1 MKSAL
6 RLLLVIGLALPLSLV
21 AQSDADGPTHQA
33 QLSTLLAQAD
43 SIRQAYESYTG
54 QSLKDPSNAGARRL
68 SIKLD
73 GLTND
78 LDAYLI
84 GKADKKLISGRAKE
98 ALTET
103 KRYKSKQARALAR
116 SIEAVQRALTPL
128 PKRLTAA
135 DVQWV
140 RSKTT
145 AAEVESAE
153 AKATPV
159 DEPAKPAEAAADEGA
174 VERYADS
181 GESSAPAGDAT
192 PAEAAV
198 AETTIDPGAEAS
210 TDEEIGR
217 RATAE
222 AGMPG
227 WLGWMAFALVLFNV
241 GLLAALWAQGRQLS
255 QLRQQVE
262 DGLISLAAP
271 RRADNRAD
279 EGLTALR
286 DDLNQ
291 RWDEL
296 QAQTAEFAQRLD
308 GRFRALEDLG
318 HRVTQSYSQLTNR
331 LAGYEQL
338 SETVARL
345 EQSAAA
351 APKTNGNGNG
361 NGNHGKAE
369 LPPALQSP
377 AGPPAAFTPTDREL
391 LSGLLDQLQAI
402 TSLAPL
408 SAAARSVIEGYSP
421 EGSPDPVRVAVSPL
435 ELAQLVQLAHLSS
448 LTEPTEDLYRQVVE
462 LYKREHVLVED
473 KMVGRMAFSD
483 FYADNYTL
491 EQLRQVEAPAEW
503 ALPLEV
509 IEAAVSKS
517 PLERVAVKGT
527 VLYTVL
533 PTVLRQADGVKAV
546 LRKGLYVIKG

>member
-6 RLLLVIGLALPLSLV
+6 RLLLLLGLALPLSLV
-21 AQSDADGPTHQA
+21 AQSDSDGPAHEA

-43 SIRQAYESYTG
+43 SIRQAYETYTG

-84 GKADKKLISGRAKE
+84 GKADKKLVTGRAKE

-128 PKRLTAA
+128 PKRLPAA
-135 DVQWV
+135 EVQWV

-159 DEPAKPAEAAADEGA
+159 DETAKPAEAAADDGA

-181 GESSAPAGDAT
+181 DASSSATPSADAT
-192 PAEAAV
+192 PAADASEAA
-198 AETTIDPGAEAS
+198 TDPSADA
-210 TDEEIGR
+210 TADEEIGR
-217 RATAE
+217 RATSE
-222 AGMPG
+222 AGMPAWVG
-227 WLGWMAFALVLFNV
+227 WLGFALVLFNI

-279 EGLTALR
+279 EGLTGLR
-286 DDLNQ
+286 DELNQ

-338 SETVARL
+338 SESVARL

-351 APKTNGNGNG
+351 APKTNGNGN
-361 NGNHGKAE
+361 HTKAE

-421 EGSPDPVRVAVSPL
+421 EGSPDPVRVAVSPI

-448 LTEPTEDLYRQVVE
+448 LSEPTEDLYRQVVE

-491 EQLRQVEAPAEW
+491 EQLRQVEAPTEW
-503 ALPLEV
+503 PLPLEV